1 MSVLS
6 FPDVIVFL
14 FILIKGTF
22 AELRYILIDVLK
34 YFGYIVPRSDKN
46 YSHVKMDNS
55 NNGICQTSQIY
66 EELEI
71 NQELVNV
78 YVSMI
83 CHIFSKLEQIQ
94 SNPLVPK

>member
-1 MSVLS
+1 MSILS

-22 AELRYILIDVLK
+22 AELRNVLIDILK
-34 YFGYIVPRSDKN
+34 YLGYIIPRSDKH

-55 NNGICQTSQIY
+55 NNGICQTRQIY
-66 EELEI
+66 EELERD
-71 NQELVNV
+71 QELVNL

-83 CHIFSKLEQIQ
+83 CHIFEQIL
-94 SNPLVPK
+94 SNPLVTK